1 MPRQTLAFVLAVST
15 AVVLASCGGG
25 EPEPSATVAGPGP
38 SSSPTVE
45 PMTTAPASTPPPA
58 AEAVPDVLDFTAET
72 VTGAQFDGASL
83 SGKPAV
89 LWFWA
94 PWCPVCKRGA
104 EGVNAAAVELGD
116 SVTFVGVAGLSGSVD
131 EMRAFVEDAD
141 VQGFPHIADVDGAVY
156 TRFEVTQ
163 QDTFA
168 FITADGTVETVDGY
182 GSDPD
187 IVGIARERF
196 GL

>member
-1 MPRQTLAFVLAVST
+1 MPRRTLALVVAAST
-15 AVVLASCGGG
+15 AVLLASCGGD
-25 EPEPSATVAGPGP
+25 EPA
-38 SSSPTVE
+38 
-45 PMTTAPASTPPPA
+45 PA
-58 AEAVPDVLDFTAET
+58 AEPVPDVLDFTAET
-72 VTGAQFDGASL
+72 VTGARFEGASL
-83 SGKPAV
+83 SGRPAV

-104 EGVNAAAVELGD
+104 EGVSAAAVELGD

-141 VQGFPHIADVDGAVY
+141 VQAFPHIADVDGAVY
-156 TRFEVTQ
+156 TRFDVTQ

-168 FITADGTVETVDGY
+168 FIAADGTVETVDGY

-187 IVGIARERF
+187 IVEIARERF

>member
-1 MPRQTLAFVLAVST
+1 MPRQTLAFVVAVST
-15 AVVLASCGGG
+15 AVVLVSCGGG
-25 EPEPSATVAGPGP
+25 EPEPAATVAGSGM
-38 SSSPTVE
+38 SSPTVE
-45 PMTTAPASTPPPA
+45 QTTTATTSTPRPA
-58 AEAVPDVLDFTAET
+58 AEPVPEVLDFTAET
-72 VTGAQFDGASL
+72 VTGAPFDGASL
-83 SGKPAV
+83 SGKPAI

-141 VQGFPHIADVDGAVY
+141 VQGFSHIADVDGAVY

-168 FITADGTVETVDGY
+168 FIAADGTVETVDGY

>member
-1 MPRQTLAFVLAVST
+1 MPRQTLAFVVAVST

-25 EPEPSATVAGPGP
+25 EPEPAATVAGPGT
-38 SSSPTVE
+38 SSPTVE
-45 PMTTAPASTPPPA
+45 PTTTAPASTPPA
-58 AEAVPDVLDFTAET
+58 AVEPVPEVLDFTAET

-141 VQGFPHIADVDGAVY
+141 VQGFSHIADVDGAVY

-168 FITADGTVETVDGY
+168 FIAADGTVETVDGY

>member
-1 MPRQTLAFVLAVST
+1 MPRLTIAFVVAAST

-25 EPEPSATVAGPGP
+25 EPERAATVAGPGM
-38 SSSPTVE
+38 SSSPTME
-45 PMTTAPASTPPPA
+45 PTTTAPSSTPPA
-58 AEAVPDVLDFTAET
+58 AEPVPDVLDFTAET

-104 EGVNAAAVELGD
+104 EGVNAAAEELGD

-141 VQGFPHIADVDGAVY
+141 VQGFSHIADVDGAVY

-168 FITADGTVETVDGY
+168 FIAADGTVETVDGY

>member
-1 MPRQTLAFVLAVST
+1 MLRQPLAFVVAVST
-15 AVVLASCGGG
+15 AVVLTSCGGD
-25 EPEPSATVAGPGP
+25 EPEPAATVAGPGT
-38 SSSPTVE
+38 SSPTEE
-45 PMTTAPASTPPPA
+45 PTTMASPSMPPA
-58 AEAVPDVLDFTAET
+58 AEPVPDVLDFTAET

-94 PWCPVCKRGA
+94 PWCPVCRRGA

-131 EMRAFVEDAD
+131 EMRAFVEDTD
-141 VQGFPHIADVDGAVY
+141 VQGFSHIADVDGAVY
-156 TRFEVTQ
+156 SRFEVTQ

-168 FITADGTVETVDGY
+168 FIAADGTVEKVDGY

-187 IVGIARERF
+187 IVGIAREQF

>member
-1 MPRQTLAFVLAVST
+1 MLRQPLAFVVAVST
-15 AVVLASCGGG
+15 AVVLTSCGGD
-25 EPEPSATVAGPGP
+25 EPEPAATVAGPGT
-38 SSSPTVE
+38 SSPTEE
-45 PMTTAPASTPPPA
+45 PTTMASPSMPPA
-58 AEAVPDVLDFTAET
+58 AEPVPDVLDFTAET

-94 PWCPVCKRGA
+94 PWCPVCRRGA

-131 EMRAFVEDAD
+131 EMRAFVEDTD
-141 VQGFPHIADVDGAVY
+141 VQGFSHIADVDGAVY
-156 TRFEVTQ
+156 SRFEVTQ

-168 FITADGTVETVDGY
+168 FIAADGTVEKVDGY

-187 IVGIARERF
+187 IVRIAREQF